1 MQQTASATPLDAV
14 KVEQRPDGQA
24 DIWLRKNIQQVEAQP
39 DDGGEPYAQYTADE
53 AHLVKAMTQEE
64 AEAAF
69 DELWDEAVAAET
81 PQDERIAALEAATKK
96 LTAST
101 PQLAQMRAAATLAV
115 QSMAT
120 TLTDS
125 QVVEVSSLL
134 REWGEGESFAAKEPF
149 THEGRTYRASQAFTG
164 QAQYEP
170 GGAGLESLFY
180 EIETAPDGVIVWK
193 TPTGGH
199 DAPGYGEKRH
209 YPDADG
215 PVYVSK
221 RDGNTSVPGTDEW
234 WALAE

>member
-1 MQQTASATPLDAV
+1 MQKTVSATPLDAV

-24 DIWLRKNIQQVEAQP
+24 DVWLRKDIVEETVEP
-39 DDGGEPYAQYTADE
+39 MDGSGPYTRYTANE
-53 AHLVKAMTQEE
+53 VHLVRAITQEE
-64 AEAAF
+64 AEDSF

-81 PQDERIAALEAATKK
+81 PQDERISALEVIAKTF
-96 LTAST
+96 TASA
-101 PQLAQMRAAATLAV
+101 PQLAQMRTAAMLSV

-125 QVVEVSSLL
+125 QVAGVSSFL
-134 REWGEGESFAAKEPF
+134 REWREGASFAAKEPF

-180 EIETAPDGVIVWK
+180 EIEIAPDGIIVWK
-193 TPTGGH
+193 TPLGGH
-199 DAPGYGEKRH
+199 DAPEYGEKRH

-234 WALAE
+234 WVLEE